1 MAVAKAI
8 SAILGIWMIR
18 ILCRASGMMTPH
30 DVSDQHR
37 CAYRRPVGGRN
48 CPGCL
53 WLELTGPGCIRPNL
67 ASDESYG
74 FVYVANHA

>member
-1 MAVAKAI
+1 MTSPISTVVRIAV
-8 SAILGIWMIR
+8 LF
-18 ILCRASGMMTPH
+18 
-30 DVSDQHR
+30 
-37 CAYRRPVGGRN
+37 GGRS